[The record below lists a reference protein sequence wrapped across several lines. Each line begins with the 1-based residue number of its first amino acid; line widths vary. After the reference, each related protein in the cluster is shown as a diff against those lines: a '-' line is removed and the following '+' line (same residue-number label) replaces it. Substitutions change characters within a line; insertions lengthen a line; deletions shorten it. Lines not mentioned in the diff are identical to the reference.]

1 LEERFV
7 NVSHEPI
14 GVDPE
19 GMAKAREEP
28 EVKEWIKVI
37 QERYKGKH
45 LIVARDKLDNVR
57 GVRQKLLA
65 YELFLNKYPQWRQ
78 NVSLIS
84 ARSCCSSNPI
94 STGCPLAS
102 CHIYYGEQ

>member
-1 LEERFV
+1 
-7 NVSHEPI
+7 
-14 GVDPE
+14 
-19 GMAKAREEP
+19 MAKAREEP

-78 NVSLIS
+78 NVS
-84 ARSCCSSNPI
+84 RTCVKFCCLANSI

-102 CHIYYGEQ
+102 RHIHYGEQRALSHCFRYQHAY